1 MRGLTLLATVSP
13 GKSKLM
19 IRKLVK
25 VKEILED
32 NLNVKLNLI
41 ITESNDGKNLIFL
54 DDEVIELDED
64 VGIVKIV
71 DTIVEKL
78 GIHQFSLPPDNV
90 AVGAS
95 LSSR

>member
-32 NLNVKLNLI
+32 NLNVRLDLI

-54 DDEVIELDED
+54 DDEVIELDEG
-64 VGIVKIV
+64 VGVVKIV

-78 GIHQFSLPPDNV
+78 GIRQFSLPPDNV

-95 LSSR
+95 LSSG